1 MSKAPITKVP
11 SPVGGGGLG
20 WGRLYRTAMDAL
32 YRFCVIVAGGAL
44 VLISAVIPWG
54 VFTRYV
60 LNSAASW
67 PEPMAILLTIVL
79 TFFGA
84 AACYRAGTHMSV
96 SVLVRVMPLPLRRV
110 IEPFAEGL
118 VALVGLFMV
127 IWGARLVDATWH
139 QSIAEFPSLSV
150 GLTYL
155 PIPVGWRHNAAV
167 RCRAPADRA
176 PAAGRRTD
184 AALRRVH
191 SRPMEILIVVGT
203 LLVCFALGVPIA
215 YALGLGALAGAY
227 WIGIPLEAVMLQV
240 SSGVSKFAMLTI
252 PFFVL
257 AGAIMAEGGMARRLV
272 AFANV
277 LVGLVRVRGGLSAV
291 NVLATTFLSGISGS
305 AVADTSAIGS
315 VMIPQM
321 ERTGY
326 PRVFATNVTISASV
340 QALLVP
346 PSHNAVIYSLATG
359 GTISIISLF
368 MAGVMPGL
376 LLGASLVVLCLV
388 IAYRNGHPRGETVPL
403 REAAKIAIDA
413 LWGLVTLAI
422 ILGGIL
428 GGIFTA
434 IEAGAVACIWAF
446 FVTMFIY
453 RDYRWRDLPELIHR
467 TMRTV
472 AMVMTLIA
480 FASSVGYVMALMQVP
495 ARVTAL
501 LLTLSSDKNVIL
513 FLINI
518 LLLVLGCLLDM
529 APSILIVTPILLPV
543 VMKFGVDPVHFGM
556 IMLLNLGIG
565 LCHPPVGAIL
575 FVGCAVGRVTIEQ
588 VVREIWPFYGVMF
601 FVLMLVTYIPSV
613 SLWLPRILG
622 L

>member
-1 MSKAPITKVP
+1 V
-11 SPVGGGGLG
+11 
-20 WGRLYRTAMDAL
+20 
-32 YRFCVIVAGGAL
+32 
-44 VLISAVIPWG
+44 
-54 VFTRYV
+54 
-60 LNSAASW
+60 
-67 PEPMAILLTIVL
+67 
-79 TFFGA
+79 
-84 AACYRAGTHMSV
+84 
-96 SVLVRVMPLPLRRV
+96 
-110 IEPFAEGL
+110 
-118 VALVGLFMV
+118 
-127 IWGARLVDATWH
+127 
-139 QSIAEFPSLSV
+139 
-150 GLTYL
+150 
-155 PIPVGWRHNAAV
+155 
-167 RCRAPADRA
+167 
-176 PAAGRRTD
+176 
-184 AALRRVH
+184 
-191 SRPMEILIVVGT
+191 EILIVVGT

-215 YALGLGALAGAY
+215 YALGLGALAGAF

-277 LVGLVRVRGGLSAV
+277 LVGLVRIRGGLSAV

-376 LLGASLVVLCLV
+376 LLGASLVVLCVVL
-388 IAYRNGHPRGETVPL
+388 AYRNGHPRGETVPL
-403 REAAKIAIDA
+403 REALIVAIDA

-428 GGIFTA
+428 GGVFTA
-434 IEAGAVACIWAF
+434 IEAGAVACVWAF

-513 FLINI
+513 LLINV

-601 FVLMLVTYIPSV
+601 FVLMVVTYIPSV
-613 SLWLPRILG
+613 SLWLPRMLG

>member
-1 MSKAPITKVP
+1 
-11 SPVGGGGLG
+11 
-20 WGRLYRTAMDAL
+20 
-32 YRFCVIVAGGAL
+32 
-44 VLISAVIPWG
+44 
-54 VFTRYV
+54 
-60 LNSAASW
+60 
-67 PEPMAILLTIVL
+67 
-79 TFFGA
+79 
-84 AACYRAGTHMSV
+84 
-96 SVLVRVMPLPLRRV
+96 
-110 IEPFAEGL
+110 
-118 VALVGLFMV
+118 
-127 IWGARLVDATWH
+127 
-139 QSIAEFPSLSV
+139 
-150 GLTYL
+150 
-155 PIPVGWRHNAAV
+155 
-167 RCRAPADRA
+167 
-176 PAAGRRTD
+176 
-184 AALRRVH
+184 
-191 SRPMEILIVVGT
+191 MEILIVVGT

-277 LVGLVRVRGGLSAV
+277 LVGLVRIRGGLSAV

-376 LLGASLVVLCLV
+376 LLGASLVVLCVAL
-388 IAYRNGHPRGETVPL
+388 AYRDGHPRGETVPL
-403 REAAKIAIDA
+403 RAAVKIAVDA

-428 GGIFTA
+428 GGVFTA

-446 FVTMFIY
+446 FVTMFVY
-453 RDYRWRDLPELIHR
+453 RDYRWRDLPDLIHR

-613 SLWLPRILG
+613 SLWLPRMLG

>member
-1 MSKAPITKVP
+1 
-11 SPVGGGGLG
+11 
-20 WGRLYRTAMDAL
+20 
-32 YRFCVIVAGGAL
+32 
-44 VLISAVIPWG
+44 
-54 VFTRYV
+54 
-60 LNSAASW
+60 
-67 PEPMAILLTIVL
+67 
-79 TFFGA
+79 
-84 AACYRAGTHMSV
+84 
-96 SVLVRVMPLPLRRV
+96 
-110 IEPFAEGL
+110 
-118 VALVGLFMV
+118 
-127 IWGARLVDATWH
+127 
-139 QSIAEFPSLSV
+139 
-150 GLTYL
+150 
-155 PIPVGWRHNAAV
+155 
-167 RCRAPADRA
+167 
-176 PAAGRRTD
+176 
-184 AALRRVH
+184 
-191 SRPMEILIVVGT
+191 MEILIVVGT

-277 LVGLVRVRGGLSAV
+277 LVGLVRIRGGLSAV

-321 ERTGY
+321 ERAGY

-388 IAYRNGHPRGETVPL
+388 LAYRNGHPRGETVPL
-403 REAAKIAIDA
+403 REAVKIAIDA

-613 SLWLPRILG
+613 SLWLPRMLG

>member
-1 MSKAPITKVP
+1 V
-11 SPVGGGGLG
+11 
-20 WGRLYRTAMDAL
+20 
-32 YRFCVIVAGGAL
+32 
-44 VLISAVIPWG
+44 
-54 VFTRYV
+54 
-60 LNSAASW
+60 
-67 PEPMAILLTIVL
+67 
-79 TFFGA
+79 
-84 AACYRAGTHMSV
+84 
-96 SVLVRVMPLPLRRV
+96 
-110 IEPFAEGL
+110 
-118 VALVGLFMV
+118 
-127 IWGARLVDATWH
+127 
-139 QSIAEFPSLSV
+139 
-150 GLTYL
+150 
-155 PIPVGWRHNAAV
+155 
-167 RCRAPADRA
+167 
-176 PAAGRRTD
+176 
-184 AALRRVH
+184 
-191 SRPMEILIVVGT
+191 EILIVVGT

-277 LVGLVRVRGGLSAV
+277 LVGLVRIRGGLSAV

-388 IAYRNGHPRGETVPL
+388 LAYRNGHPRGESVPL
-403 REAAKIAIDA
+403 REAVKIAIDA

-428 GGIFTA
+428 GGVFTA

-601 FVLMLVTYIPSV
+601 LVLMLVTYIPSV
-613 SLWLPRILG
+613 SLWLPRMLG